1 MFSLINT
8 FISTLSQESKNTL
21 ITHEIKIPEVANLTF
36 DYPSFLRVIDML
48 CIDLAVK
55 DWFAHPNYGKISYT
69 STQIKLLLSILTTHL
84 LHNSSFIDTL
94 KISHTTIIKTTG
106 TTSDII
112 LDIIHQIPK
121 TTKNCFSNLKE
132 FQYNSDTPIMED
144 LFLKL
149 SQITISIERICF
161 TIYKNMTNSALTL
174 LKSQRNLKEL
184 TIQYHIMYDILIDQK
199 AVSTFLDKS
208 NSLTHLTLEKLYFP
222 LNYLENFKI
231 LQELSLTDCGYHDYN
246 IKDWLS
252 FSLISL
258 PNLKKL
264 VYKNPNPI
272 YLDIFAKFIS
282 NTNFNNHFGGSKL
295 SQIIIQC
302 CKFQNPDHSNLLLST
317 ISSNCPLLS
326 FYSGPISSKN
336 TLELSQLLISCPF
349 IKNLR
354 LHPLTSICSLN
365 NPLISDSEPNLAPLI
380 VPETRSSFDPLLL
393 ELCKAPLLHLDTLTI
408 VHGWKIHSNIFEH
421 FLKIRQKNGNIDGI
435 LRGFNFYWNNTVVIG
450 DLVKIC
456 EEYPDIIK
464 YGSQTSTNSVL
475 TNFKPS
481 FELSISSGLP
491 TPTSHKFN
499 L

>member
-149 SQITISIERICF
+149 SHITNSIERICF
-161 TIYKNMTNSALTL
+161 TIYKNMTISALTL
-174 LKSQRNLKEL
+174 LKTQRNLKEL
-184 TIQYHIMYDILIDQK
+184 TIQYHIMYDILIDQF
-199 AVSTFLDKS
+199 AISTFLDKS
-208 NSLTHLTLEKLYFP
+208 NTLTHLTLEKLFFP
-222 LNYLENFKI
+222 LNYLENFKT

-246 IKDWLS
+246 INDWLT
-252 FSLISL
+252 FSLITL

-282 NTNFNNHFGGSKL
+282 NTNINYHFGSKL

-302 CKFQNPDHSNLLLST
+302 CKFQNPDNSNLLLSS

-365 NPLISDSEPNLAPLI
+365 NTLI
-380 VPETRSSFDPLLL
+380 PEIRSSFDPLLL

-408 VHGWKIHSNIFEH
+408 VHGWKIQSNIFED
-421 FLKIRQKNGNIDGI
+421 FLKVRQNNGNIDGI

-464 YGSQTSTNSVL
+464 CYG
-475 TNFKPS
+475 
-481 FELSISSGLP
+481 E
-491 TPTSHKFN
+491 FN
-499 L
+499 GII

>member
-208 NSLTHLTLEKLYFP
+208 N
-222 LNYLENFKI
+222 
-231 LQELSLTDCGYHDYN
+231 
-246 IKDWLS
+246 
-252 FSLISL
+252 
-258 PNLKKL
+258 
-264 VYKNPNPI
+264 
-272 YLDIFAKFIS
+272 
-282 NTNFNNHFGGSKL
+282 
-295 SQIIIQC
+295 
-302 CKFQNPDHSNLLLST
+302 
-317 ISSNCPLLS
+317 
-326 FYSGPISSKN
+326 
-336 TLELSQLLISCPF
+336 
-349 IKNLR
+349 
-354 LHPLTSICSLN
+354 
-365 NPLISDSEPNLAPLI
+365 
-380 VPETRSSFDPLLL
+380 
-393 ELCKAPLLHLDTLTI
+393 
-408 VHGWKIHSNIFEH
+408 
-421 FLKIRQKNGNIDGI
+421 
-435 LRGFNFYWNNTVVIG
+435 
-450 DLVKIC
+450 
-456 EEYPDIIK
+456 
-464 YGSQTSTNSVL
+464 
-475 TNFKPS
+475 
-481 FELSISSGLP
+481 
-491 TPTSHKFN
+491 
-499 L
+499 